1 MWGGAA
7 LTRGC
12 WERGVE
18 RWVWGVGKEN
28 GNRQSALCVEAGG
41 WRTRTVCTQF
51 SRSLSSPPKDTHFT
65 SAVWLAQ
72 RRGGGGGVDGGERV
86 EETIY
91 FPAQEPKRC
100 RCHPTYLQVKYPAP
114 SLVVGIFHRNTG
126 RSPRL
131 HRVKLRW
138 LRYSEYACMHSGFL
152 EGS

>member
-1 MWGGAA
+1 MCGGGA

-72 RRGGGGGVDGGERV
+72 RV
-86 EETIY
+86 EETVC
-91 FPAQEPKRC
+91 FLAQGPIRC

-126 RSPRL
+126 TSPRL